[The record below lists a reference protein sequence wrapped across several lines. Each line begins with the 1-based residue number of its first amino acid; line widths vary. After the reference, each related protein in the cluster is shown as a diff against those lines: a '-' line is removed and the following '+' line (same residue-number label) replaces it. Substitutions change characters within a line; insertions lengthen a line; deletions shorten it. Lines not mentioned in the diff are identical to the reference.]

1 MTDDTNK
8 NEREAP
14 GDGHGAW
21 VNELVS
27 GAATIRDDRGIVP
40 PDLLGRLADDDKVL
54 LSERGPYSAV
64 ELWPHLHH
72 PVTFEETWAMVRP
85 DGGAVITQTAAN
97 LCAGCWA
104 VLVAGV
110 DSYEG
115 LIGQI
120 TADVLG
126 AARAERPV
134 SLPPHL
140 YHAVMRFLDGL
151 DPRMTVA
158 EFLGRRHC
166 TSSPLATAVQRKVRR
181 KRR

>member
-1 MTDDTNK
+1 MDKRDKSESKTK
-8 NEREAP
+8 I
-14 GDGHGAW
+14 GKHGAW
-21 VNELVS
+21 VEALAS

-40 PDLLGRLADDDKVL
+40 PDLLGKLSNDDKAQ
-54 LSERGPYSAV
+54 LSDRGPYSAV
-64 ELWPHLHH
+64 ELWPQLHH
-72 PVTFEETWAMVRP
+72 PVTFEEAWAMVRP
-85 DGGAVITQTAAN
+85 DGGAVITETAAN

-115 LIGQI
+115 LIGRI

-126 AARAERPV
+126 AARAESPV
-134 SLPPHL
+134 SLSPHL
-140 YHAVMRFLDGL
+140 HHAVMRFLDGL

-158 EFLGRRHC
+158 ELLEREHC
-166 TSSPLATAVQRKVRR
+166 SSTPLATAVQRKVRR